1 MTFLENDF
9 TAIGQYLPLHR
20 SLLPLAGPR
29 FTGPPLSR
37 SVLSS
42 SSNFV
47 ALVPG
52 FSQVL
57 DTGVPLSLLPYD
69 KEVGL
74 MGKQRGSE
82 SVAGV
87 GVLGGAHY
95 LTGLQ
100 SSQGVSGGN
109 GM

>member
-9 TAIGQYLPLHR
+9 TAIGQYLPLHG
-20 SLLPLAGPR
+20 SLLPLAGPH

-52 FSQVL
+52 ISQVL
-57 DTGVPLSLLPYD
+57 DTGVPLSLPYD

-74 MGKQRGSE
+74 MGKQRGSKCLLR
-82 SVAGV
+82 GW
-87 GVLGGAHY
+87 GC
-95 LTGLQ
+95 
-100 SSQGVSGGN
+100 
-109 GM
+109 

>member
-9 TAIGQYLPLHR
+9 TAIGQYLPLHG
-20 SLLPLAGPR
+20 SLLPLAGPH

-82 SVAGV
+82 SLLRGWGV
-87 GVLGGAHY
+87 GGAHY